1 MYEALRD
8 LTDPDTGVADRS
20 KIALAISFGT
30 AGFRIDENGI
40 LLEGVVYHPAQ
51 DVLRARLAQPGAV
64 VEYSERY
71 RNPAVTYTTQDGAR
85 YRVWYENEQSVLDKL
100 TLARMFGVTG
110 VSLWRLGAIPASTG
124 YDVWSAIQSQR

>member
-1 MYEALRD
+1 MEPLR
-8 LTDPDTGVADRS
+8 LHFYTV
-20 KIALAISFGT
+20 GT

>member
-1 MYEALRD
+1 MSDFLTQLLQAVITAAIPVCGAFLIQFLNRKSDQIAAETDSIELKALIAQVD
-8 LTDPDTGVADRS
+8 DAVS
-20 KIALAISFGT
+20 K
-30 AGFRIDENGI
+30 
-40 LLEGVVYHPAQ
+40 
-51 DVLRARLAQPGAV
+51 
-64 VEYSERY
+64 
-71 RNPAVTYTTQDGAR
+71 AVTYTTQDGAR

>member
-1 MYEALRD
+1 M
-8 LTDPDTGVADRS
+8 
-20 KIALAISFGT
+20 
-30 AGFRIDENGI
+30 
-40 LLEGVVYHPAQ
+40 YHPAQ